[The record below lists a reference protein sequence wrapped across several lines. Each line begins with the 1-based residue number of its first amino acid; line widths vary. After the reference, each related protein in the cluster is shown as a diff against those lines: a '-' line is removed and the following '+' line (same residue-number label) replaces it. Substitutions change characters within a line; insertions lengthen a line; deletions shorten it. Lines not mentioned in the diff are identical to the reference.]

1 MFVVGLAN
9 GILPCGFVYLA
20 MAGAISYGGIQQ
32 AELYMLL
39 FGLGTLP
46 LMYILAISQN
56 FVGAKVKSSINK
68 LSPVIAIA
76 LALFLIHRGSMMK
89 SGEADC
95 CKHERTNI
103 HQTCK

>member
-1 MFVVGLAN
+1 
-9 GILPCGFVYLA
+9 
-20 MAGAISYGGIQQ
+20 
-32 AELYMLL
+32 MLM

-46 LMYILAISQN
+46 LMYILAVSQN
-56 FVGAKVKSSINK
+56 LFGAKWKLSINK

-76 LALFLIHRGSMMK
+76 LALFLIHRGSVMK

-95 CKHERTNI
+95 CKHERVNA